1 MNHVFSEF
9 YVFDCQGEELEYL
22 IQSGNDSNVFTA
34 EEKRELMR
42 IEVIGHDLLIG
53 MTLKLSGEEG
63 VELRVRNNRLI
74 CKNKK

>member
-9 YVFDCQGEELEYL
+9 YVFDCKGEELEYL
-22 IQSGNDSNVFTA
+22 IQNGNDSNVFTA
-34 EEKRELMR
+34 VEKRELMR
-42 IEVIGHDLLIG
+42 KEVIGHDLLVG